1 MTLKRMTL
9 RKMTPQNNI
18 QQSVVQPVTL
28 GNAESK
34 PYHFASVE
42 CHSEE
47 SFSVVCHGAAVTL
60 GSFTRLITL
69 S

>member
-34 PYHFASVE
+34 PYHLLRLSVILKKVFLLYVMVPLL
-42 CHSEE
+42 HKAHLHVR
-47 SFSVVCHGAAVTL
+47 FQ
-60 GSFTRLITL
+60 
-69 S
+69 

>member
-9 RKMTPQNNI
+9 RKMTLQNNI

-34 PYHFASVE
+34 PYYLLQLSVNLKKVFMLYVMVPLL
-42 CHSEE
+42 H
-47 SFSVVCHGAAVTL
+47 
-60 GSFTRLITL
+60 
-69 S
+69 